1 MAGGDIRDG
10 SRYRHNYPPAGV
22 YILAED
28 MDARAAVCQSNQSEN
43 RILLADPNDANRM
56 PAIGALLERKLS
68 GQEGLVVS
76 FGVMPDLQRTEDFGA
91 GDPVWVS
98 ETRGKFTKNQPTS
111 GIKQVVGEAR
121 NSSSALL
128 FCVPPQIPVS
138 YGYKETGNHTI
149 LVTDGTDEVSF
160 AEDFSVWHHGML
172 WVEFDLSTV
181 DVGRTVTAR
190 LYHKI
195 DGTYLKQIAR
205 KHALVGTDE
214 DHLTI
219 AGAVTSGLTIQLSLQ
234 VSAAVGADRVV
245 NHVFIQ
251 DS

>member
-1 MAGGDIRDG
+1 MGGGDIRDG
-10 SRYRHNYPPAGV
+10 SRYMHNYPPACV
-22 YILAED
+22 YILGED

-43 RILLADPNDANRM
+43 RILLADPNDPNRM

-68 GQEGLVVS
+68 GQEGLVVP
-76 FGVMPDLQRTEDFGA
+76 FGMMPNLQRTEDFGA
-91 GDPVWVS
+91 GNPIYVS

-111 GIKQVVGEAR
+111 GIIQVVGEAR
-121 NSSSALL
+121 NASSALL

-138 YGYKETGNHTI
+138 YGYRETGNHTI
-149 LVTDGTDEVSF
+149 LVDDGTDEEFF

-172 WVEFDLSTV
+172 WVEFDLSNV

-195 DGTYLKQIAR
+195 DGTNLKQIAR
-205 KHALVGTDE
+205 KHALVGTDK
-214 DHLTI
+214 DNITI

-234 VSAAVGADRVV
+234 VSAAVGVDRVV
-245 NHVFIQ
+245 KHVFIQ